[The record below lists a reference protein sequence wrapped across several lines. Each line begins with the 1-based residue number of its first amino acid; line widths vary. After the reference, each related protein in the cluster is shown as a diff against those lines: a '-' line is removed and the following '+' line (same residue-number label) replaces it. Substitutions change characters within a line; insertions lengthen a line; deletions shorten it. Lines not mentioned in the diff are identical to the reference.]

1 MKKEEV
7 PQDKGNLSNKNMKEL
22 VYATDE
28 NGNYT
33 TALSTGWEPKT
44 IALSNSIDEISERV
58 AIAKAQVENNEASP
72 IVYFMEYCRMDV
84 GVLSSY
90 VGMWQWRVKRHFKP
104 KVFAKLNDKILQK
117 YAETFDISIDEL
129 RNFKT
134 H

>member
-44 IALSNSIDEISERV
+44 IALSNSIDEISERI
-58 AIAKAQVENNEASP
+58 AIAITQVKNNEVSP
-72 IVYFMEYCRMDV
+72 IVYYMEYSRMDI

-104 KVFAKLNDKILQK
+104 KVFGKLNDNVLQK
-117 YAETFDISIDEL
+117 YADAFNISIDEL
-129 RNFKT
+129 KKIKT
-134 H
+134 D